1 MRSFQRSATTFILC
15 ACVFWQ
21 QANAQDLPIVVRR
34 PKAPVIVR
42 PYIGAEVPPVRE
54 HSHARLHSLI
64 RAGAL
69 YLTVQ
74 DALGLAIESNLSL
87 EVNRYGPLIADWQ
100 LQRAQAGGV
109 LRGVTSGSSQ
119 IGSIAG
125 GQGIAGSQQ
134 SAGLS
139 TNNNTGNNISGGAVV
154 SQIGPVTANLDP
166 VLQNSTLYSHQTF
179 PQSNTVQSQTSY
191 YVDTYHIYNTSV
203 QQGFLSG
210 GYIQLSFRE
219 NYLDETAPTNILN
232 PSFAPRLYAY
242 VQHNLLQGFGTGVN
256 SRFIRVARNNVKA
269 ARETFRS
276 QLLDLV
282 ASVLNLYWDLV
293 SSNET
298 LKARQQALEIAQRF
312 GEDTKR
318 EIGLGVLAKVEVF
331 RADAEV
337 SSRKQDVTIAQ
348 VAVRQQENLLKQML
362 LPDGEEDPLLEAA
375 SIVTL
380 DRIQVPAADD
390 LPPLRQLV
398 TTAIAK
404 RPDVAVSKIR
414 MQDAEISA
422 LGTAN
427 GILPQLQGF
436 AQTYNSGLAG
446 TANPQP
452 DGEAPD
458 PYFVGGLGTALGQV
472 FRRNFPSNRAGAVI
486 QMTFGNRIAQGDYG
500 VEQLQLRQGELTA
513 RRDMNQIVVD
523 VSNQAI
529 ALRQARARYS
539 AALNTRT
546 VQQQLLQAEQN
557 KFSFGTSTIND
568 VIISQRALVAA
579 QSAEIVALA
588 SYARARVSLD
598 QVLGETLEKNNISI
612 DDALSGRMP
621 VRAGGGTQ

>member
-1 MRSFQRSATTFILC
+1 MRSFRRELIIC
-15 ACVFWQ
+15 ACIAA
-21 QANAQDLPIVVRR
+21 QANAQNSAIAVERL
-34 PKAPVIVR
+34 KAPVPVR
-42 PYIGAEVPPVRE
+42 SYTATQVAPVRE

-64 RAGAL
+64 RAGKL

-74 DALGLAIESNLSL
+74 DALGIAIESNLGL
-87 EVNRYGPLIADWQ
+87 EVDRYGPLIAEWQ
-100 LQRAQAGGV
+100 LQRAEAGGL

-119 IGSIAG
+119 IGSIAS

-139 TNNNTGNNISGGAVV
+139 TNVNIGPGAGGGAVV

-179 PQSNTVQSQTSY
+179 PQSNTVQSRTTS

-210 GYIQLSFRE
+210 GYVQVSARE

-232 PSFAPRLYAY
+232 PSVAPRVYLYF
-242 VQHNLLQGFGTGVN
+242 QHNLLQGFGVGVN
-256 SRFIRVARNNVKA
+256 SRFIRIARNNIKA
-269 ARETFRS
+269 VRETFRS

-282 ASVLNLYWDLV
+282 ANVLNQYWDLV

-298 LKARQQALEIAQRF
+298 LKARQSALRIAEKF
-312 GEDTKR
+312 GEDTKH
-318 EIGLGVLAKVEVF
+318 EIGLGVLAKVEVY

-337 SSRKQDVTIAQ
+337 ESRRQNLTIAQ
-348 VAVRQQENLLKQML
+348 VAVRQQENLLKEML
-362 LPDGEEDPLLEAA
+362 VPDGENDPLLAEAE
-375 SIVTL
+375 IVPL
-380 DRIQVPAADD
+380 DHIEVPASDD

-398 TTAIAK
+398 AIALSK
-404 RPDVAVSKIR
+404 RPDVAVSNIR
-414 MQDAEISA
+414 IEDAEVSA

-427 GILPQLQGF
+427 GLLPQLQGF

-446 TANPQP
+446 RPNPQP

-472 FRRNFPSNRAGAVI
+472 FRRDFPNNRAGAFI
-486 QMTFGNRIAQGDYG
+486 QMSIGNRINQGDYG
-500 VEQLQLRQGELTA
+500 IDLLQLQQSRLSA

-539 AALNTRT
+539 AALNTRK
-546 VQQQLLQAEQN
+546 VQEQLVEAERN
-557 KFSFGTSTIND
+557 KFSFGASNINN

-579 QSAEIVALA
+579 QSAEIVALS

-598 QVLGETLEKNNISI
+598 QVLGETLEKNNISV

-621 VRAGGGTQ
+621 AR